1 MSAASRRPRSVVVDL
16 NSRLISIDQYESSLK
31 RFRTRQSVGSKYAE
45 LVLLARGIGEPE
57 RFSLRGA
64 DMYEIAL
71 ALNVPTSFIRRDVR
85 NAMAFL
91 ADGKPAGGGLVGYI
105 APVSGLA
112 IASTFAAGLYSQ
124 VVDGPETAVTTPR
137 SAADSLTAVEFAAAI
152 VSDSTLRLAPASTIP
167 SAEATPAQFGSA
179 QSILGQARLDGPSPE
194 QVGQLALDL
203 VSYDWQT
210 HLPGWSIEFKQGRDG
225 ILGYAFFDQ
234 QRIEIYVR
242 PSHGP
247 AEVAATLAHELGH
260 AVDVSLLT
268 NDDRADWTDL
278 RSIDASWWPRST
290 GSDFASGAG
299 DFAEAFAVWQIGEIS
314 HSEVA
319 GQPTPDQLALL
330 ASLAT

>member
-1 MSAASRRPRSVVVDL
+1 
-16 NSRLISIDQYESSLK
+16 
-31 RFRTRQSVGSKYAE
+31 
-45 LVLLARGIGEPE
+45 
-57 RFSLRGA
+57 
-64 DMYEIAL
+64 MYEIAL

-91 ADGKPAGGGLVGYI
+91 ADGKPASGGLVGYI

-112 IASTFAAGLYSQ
+112 IVSTFAAGVYSQ
-124 VVDGPETAVTTPR
+124 IVDGPEAVVTARTAV
-137 SAADSLTAVEFAAAI
+137 ADPLTAAEFAAAI
-152 VSDSTLRLAPASTIP
+152 VSDSTLRLAPATTIP
-167 SAEATPAQFGSA
+167 SAEATRAQFDSAQFDSAQFDSA
-179 QSILGQARLDGPSPE
+179 QSVLGQARLDGPRPE
-194 QVGQLALDL
+194 QVGQLALEL
-203 VSYDWQT
+203 LSYDWRA

-247 AEVAATLAHELGH
+247 TEVAATLAHELGH

-268 NDDRADWTDL
+268 NDDRAVWTDL
-278 RSIDASWWPRST
+278 RSIDAPWWPRSS

-299 DFAEAFAVWQIGEIS
+299 DFAEAFAAWQVGEMS
-314 HSEVA
+314 RSEVA
-319 GQPTPDQLALL
+319 AQPTPGQLALL